1 MFRLAAIAFLSFS
14 STSQAVLP
22 KAFLAEHCHQCH
34 GPNKQKADRRF
45 DTLSTSIENFEQ
57 QELWQDI
64 VDQLNLGEMPP
75 KDKPQP
81 TQTERLD
88 AIKALT
94 NGITT
99 SREKF
104 KGVSQHTTL
113 RRLNKVEYRRTIG
126 DLLGLDVKAWDPSED
141 FPSEVT
147 HQGFDNNGAQL
158 VTSGLLLEKYL
169 SAAEAAIQRSTHFE
183 EKPESK
189 HYSQKSPFYFQGKES
204 KNLPKLFLTGRF
216 RFVPE
221 TPYTDL
227 YGRHYRGG
235 HLGFLPLYEQGGVPQ
250 SGQYTIRVRAAA
262 IDRTHTYPNGIITSR
277 NGDPLVLEL
286 ASVDRRGSVTSA
298 GNVRKMVSLSTHEL
312 TETEP
317 TWIEWTGYIEK
328 GYEPEVRF
336 RNGTISAKNLVF
348 KLGRLAQDRPE
359 IKPFLHLKPG
369 NERGHG
375 MLRAYQGPKLRV
387 WEIQVEGPHLPSWP
401 PEGHQLLYDDLT
413 PADLNK
419 KTIHE
424 RLIDF
429 AHQAFRRP
437 PTKGEVKPIL
447 TLVSAKLDSGT
458 NPLKALQ
465 LGFQTIL
472 CAPGFLYLKEDEGNL
487 NPNALASR
495 LSYFLWSSMPDD
507 ELIQIAQSKSLNE
520 PEILHAQVDRMLD
533 HPKAQRFV
541 RNFIRVWLE
550 LDNIGRMPPSP
561 DFRNYYR
568 DDLGTAMQIE
578 TEHFFSHL
586 LHQNL
591 PLKEFLTA
599 DFSFLNRELAKHYG
613 ISGIEGSHFRKVTLP
628 HSTRGGI
635 LGHGS
640 FLTASANGVDTSPV
654 IRGIYVMN
662 KLLDYT
668 PPPPP
673 DDVPEIE
680 PDVRGTITL
689 RQQLIKHR
697 ADPSCAQ
704 CHDKIDPAGFAL
716 ENYDAIGSWRDQYPD
731 KLPVDASGKLDNG
744 ETFDNASNFRQLLAT
759 REKSFTRCLT
769 KKLLTY
775 ALGRELNSNDRP
787 TIDHI
792 CEEMAQPKKGLRDLI
807 QSIINSE
814 TFLKN

>member
-1 MFRLAAIAFLSFS
+1 MFRLAAIAFFGFS
-14 STSQAVLP
+14 SISQATLP

-45 DTLSTSIENFEQ
+45 DTLATSIENFEQ

-141 FPSEVT
+141 LPSEVT
-147 HQGFDNNGAQL
+147 HHGFDNNGAQL

-169 SAAEAAIQRSTHFE
+169 PAAEAAIQRSTHFE

-189 HYSQKSPFYFQGKES
+189 HYNQKSPFYFQGKES

-235 HLGFLPLYEQGGVPQ
+235 HLGFLPLYKKGGVPH

-262 IDRTHTYPNGIITSR
+262 VNRTHTYPNGIITSR

-317 TWIEWTGYIEK
+317 KWIEWTGYIEK

-348 KLGRLAQDRPE
+348 KLGRLAQNRPE

-375 MLRAYQGPKLRV
+375 MLRAYQGPKLRI
-387 WEIQVEGPHLPSWP
+387 WEIQVEGPHLSRWP
-401 PEGHQLLYDDLT
+401 PEGHQLLYNDLT
-413 PADLNK
+413 PPELNK

-424 RLIDF
+424 RLNHF
-429 AHQAFRRP
+429 AQKAFRRP
-437 PTKGEVKPIL
+437 PTKGEIKPIL
-447 TLVSAKLDSGT
+447 ALISGKLDSGT
-458 NPLKALQ
+458 DPLKALQ

-507 ELIQIAQSKSLNE
+507 ELLQLARNKTLTQ
-520 PEILHAQVDRMLD
+520 PDILRAQVDRMLA
-533 HPKAQRFV
+533 HPKAKRFV

-550 LDNIGRMPPSP
+550 LDNIGRMPPTP

-568 DDLGTAMQIE
+568 DDLGNAMRIE

-586 LHQNL
+586 LDQNL
-591 PLKEFLTA
+591 PLEEFLTA
-599 DFSFLNRELAKHYG
+599 NFSFLNRELAKHYG
-613 ISGIEGSHFRKVTLP
+613 ISGIEGTHFRKVTLP
-628 HSTRGGI
+628 NSTRGGI

-680 PDVRGTITL
+680 PDVRGAITL

-716 ENYDAIGSWRDQYPD
+716 ENYDAIGAWRDRYPD

-759 REKSFTRCLT
+759 QEKPFTRCLT

-787 TIDHI
+787 TIDFI
-792 CEEMAQPKKGLRDLI
+792 CEEMAQPKKGLQDLI
-807 QSIINSE
+807 QSIITSE

>member
-75 KDKPQP
+75 KDEPQP

-401 PEGHQLLYDDLT
+401 PQGHQLLYDDLT

-419 KTIHE
+419 KAIHE

-437 PTKGEVKPIL
+437 PTKGEIKPIL

-578 TEHFFSHL
+578 TEYFFSHL

-628 HSTRGGI
+628 NSTRGGI

-716 ENYDAIGSWRDQYPD
+716 ENYDAIGSWRDYYPD

-792 CEEMAQPKKGLRDLI
+792 CEEMAQPKNGLRDLI
-807 QSIINSE
+807 QYIITSK